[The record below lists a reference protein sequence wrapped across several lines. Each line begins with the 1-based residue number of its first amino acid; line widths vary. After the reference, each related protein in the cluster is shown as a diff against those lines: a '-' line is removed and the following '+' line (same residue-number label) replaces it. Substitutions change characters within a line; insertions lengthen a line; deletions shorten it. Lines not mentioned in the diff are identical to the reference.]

1 MKCPLCDSSMS
12 RGYFV
17 DEYKYSCTNFNCAGR
32 RSMYLSLI
40 RAIRKRIKAAEVS
53 AREALVAHRKEG

>member
-1 MKCPLCDSSMS
+1 MFADLVSPRFYYCENPK
-12 RGYFV
+12 
-17 DEYKYSCTNFNCAGR
+17 NCAGHNGIVIQ
-32 RSMYLSLI
+32 LI